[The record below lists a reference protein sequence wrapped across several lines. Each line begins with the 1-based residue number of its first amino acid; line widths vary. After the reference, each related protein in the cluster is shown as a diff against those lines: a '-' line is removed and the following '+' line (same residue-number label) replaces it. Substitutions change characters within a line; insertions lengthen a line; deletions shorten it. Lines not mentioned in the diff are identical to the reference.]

1 MRLKDSTVSIKGCST
16 EILFAAI
23 IVDQVMK
30 ENGQEAVITSGSEE
44 TTRHGKTSLHYNG
57 EALDLSSK
65 RFSNP
70 EQVLAHCK
78 EALGNNP
85 DFDMILE
92 NKDSPNEHFHLEHQ
106 PKRK

>member
-1 MRLKDSTVSIKGCST
+1 MRLKDSTVSIKGIST

-30 ENGQEAVITSGSEE
+30 ESCQEAVVTSGSEE
-44 TTRHGKTSLHYNG
+44 TTRHARTSLHYNG
-57 EALDLSSK
+57 EALDISSK
-65 RFSNP
+65 RFTHP
-70 EQVLAHCK
+70 EQVLANCK

-92 NKDSPNEHFHLEHQ
+92 NKGTDNEHFHLEHQ